1 MKDEK
6 KEEDKGEEEI
16 AAVKV
21 KGEEEIAVK
30 VKGGEEIAVKVTRE
44 HTPWHKES
52 CSSSSL
58 SIP

>member
-6 KEEDKGEEEI
+6 KEEEEGEEEI

-21 KGEEEIAVK
+21 I
-30 VKGGEEIAVKVTRE
+30 RE
-44 HTPWHKES
+44 QGSTHTPCNKES